1 MSAGWNEDHRDQVY
15 TELCRAL
22 TAAGEAG
29 ETLFLSKLCLLLIE
43 ELRSRDA
50 ALKAITEAQAS
61 GQ

>member
-22 TAAGEAG
+22 TAAGEAD

-43 ELRSRDA
+43 ELKSRDA